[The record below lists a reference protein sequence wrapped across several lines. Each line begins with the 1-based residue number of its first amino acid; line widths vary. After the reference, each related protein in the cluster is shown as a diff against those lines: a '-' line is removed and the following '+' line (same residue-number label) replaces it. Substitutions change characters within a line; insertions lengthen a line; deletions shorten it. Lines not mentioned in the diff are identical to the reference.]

1 MNATATPRPAP
12 IPSVEW
18 ELTTRCN
25 YDCSYCTQRSYAGLH
40 WGDCSD
46 ATVDAMLSLLRQQS
60 SSWSVKLSGGE
71 PFVHPRFLK
80 IVGQVAGMSHRV
92 STTTNF
98 SVPQRVLG
106 DFLEAAGGQLDFLTA
121 SLHLE
126 QLRDVPEFVAK
137 AKWFQSAKPTGA
149 RFVVTTVGI
158 ESELPQLRSLAD
170 QFEEAGIVFEVAPRK
185 EGAHYVAYADPEFV
199 RFMDQHALTH
209 VQEIRGANM
218 MGTVCHAGHQFVRVT
233 VDGDALRCYNYQ
245 PRFALGNVTDGS
257 FRWLDGP
264 KPCLA
269 RQCTCT
275 VPANRNMIE
284 YGNRVGAGAVAADG
298 MKALVQHGP
307 AWAKL
312 GTRWAGKAIRGVRS
326 SRR

>member
-1 MNATATPRPAP
+1 MSDTETPRPAP

-18 ELTTRCN
+18 EITTRCN
-25 YDCSYCTQRSYAGLH
+25 YRCSYCTQHSYAGLN

-46 ATVDAMLSLLRQQS
+46 ATVDAMLSLLRAQTA
-60 SSWSVKLSGGE
+60 SWSVKLSGGE
-71 PFVHPRFLK
+71 PFVHPRFLE

-98 SVPQRVLG
+98 SVPERVLAE
-106 DFLEAAGGQLDFLTA
+106 FLEVSEGRLDFLTA

-126 QLRDVPEFVAK
+126 QIRDVPGFVEK
-137 AKWFQSAKPTGA
+137 AKWFQTAKPPSA

-158 ESELPQLRSLAD
+158 ESDLTQLRSLAD
-170 QFEEAGIVFEVAPRK
+170 QFREAGIMFEVAPRK
-185 EGAHYVAYADPEFV
+185 VGARYVTYADPEFV

-209 VQEIRGANM
+209 VQEIRGANLV
-218 MGTVCHAGHQFVRVT
+218 GTVCHTGHRFVRVT
-233 VDGDALRCYNYQ
+233 VDGDALRCYNVQ

-284 YGNRVGAGAVAADG
+284 FGNRVGTTGLLIDAARAV
-298 MKALVQHGP
+298 VQHAP
-307 AWAKL
+307 ASLQLAW
-312 GTRWAGKAIRGVRS
+312 RWG
-326 SRR
+326 RRWKR